1 MERKGLV
8 VGGGEKAGTADSS
21 IQIYGVWY
29 YCERSELL
37 IWQVHQFG
45 LGCIKNCAH

>member
-8 VGGGEKAGTADSS
+8 VGGGEKAGNTEYF

-37 IWQVHQFG
+37 I
-45 LGCIKNCAH
+45 